1 MRVLVVTNM
10 YPTSESPFYGI
21 FVQEHV
27 EALRKFDVEVDV
39 FFTNPKRTRAAYL
52 MKLPALIRQIRAGNY
67 DIIHAQHSYC
77 IYQLALVRQLVHN
90 CPPIIFTIHEGEAFL
105 PKDLRDP
112 KADFLKQ
119 FVYSKRLK
127 RWALQMAD
135 FVVSVERRLP
145 QVIGYEGPY
154 EVIPPGVNTELF
166 RPKDLVESRKEL
178 GLPQFEQ
185 IILFPADPK
194 RDFNKGFELFQQ
206 SLAYLKRPVHVITG
220 GFIPHDQMPS
230 YMNAADVI
238 VQTSRFEASPMVVKE
253 AMACNRPM
261 VSTDVG
267 DVREIFGDTPGYFL
281 CAPDPKDIAEKIE
294 QALQFGQPTQGRARI
309 LELGL
314 SLEQTSRKYLRLYE
328 QLINQKNYIRG
339 EGL

>member
-1 MRVLVVTNM
+1 M
-10 YPTSESPFYGI
+10 YPTSEFPFYGI

-27 EALRKFDVEVDV
+27 ETLRKFGVEVDV

-52 MKLPALIRQIRAGNY
+52 TELPALIRQIRAGNY
-67 DIIHAQHSYC
+67 DIIHAHHSYC
-77 IYQLALVRQLVHN
+77 VYQLALVRQLIRH

-127 RWALQMAD
+127 RWALGMVD
-135 FVVSVERRLP
+135 FVVSVERHLP
-145 QVIGYEGPY
+145 QVVGYKGPY

-166 RPKDLVESRKEL
+166 RPMDLIECRKKL

-185 IILFPADPK
+185 IVLFPAESK
-194 RDFNKGFELFQQ
+194 RDFNKGFDLFQQ
-206 SLAYLKRPVHVITG
+206 SLAYLKRPVRLITG
-220 GFIPHDQMPS
+220 GSIPHDQMPL

-267 DVREIFGDTPGYFL
+267 DVREIFDDTPGYFL

-294 QALQFGQPTQGRARI
+294 QALQFGQPTRGRARI

-314 SLEQTSRKYLRLYE
+314 SLEQTACKYLHLYE
-328 QLINQKNYIRG
+328 QIIDQKIK
-339 EGL
+339 